1 MFRKILFKLINL
13 LKTFKKKELVVNFKY
28 MKIHSILYVLQKY
41 GVIYGYKLSKINNKL
56 IIIARKESL
65 MDVRLIKKIMY
76 ISYYKLSSLI
86 KKNPFCIF
94 VISTSIGLLDN
105 EKILNLKMGGYFLFI
120 IKPKNALII
129 F

>member
-13 LKTFKKKELVVNFKY
+13 LKTFKKKELIVDFKY
-28 MKIHSILYVLQKY
+28 MKIQSILYVLQKY
-41 GVIYGYKLSKINNKL
+41 GIIYNYKICKVSNKLSIT
-56 IIIARKESL
+56 ARRESL
-65 MDVRLIKKIMY
+65 MDVRLINKVMY

-94 VISTSIGLLDN
+94 IISTTIGILDN
-105 EKILNLKMGGYFLFI
+105 EKILRLKLGGYFLFI
-120 IKPKNALII
+120 IKPKNSLII